1 MQGSLRE
8 KERGCAL
15 TNRLNMNLKLIPQLI
30 PQERIGEA
38 FIKILWLTNIL
49 KTINP
54 FSVTRAT
61 KFVWQKNVWQKPFPS
76 VSDGMKIPIITEED

>member
-38 FIKILWLTNIL
+38 FIKIL
-49 KTINP
+49 
-54 FSVTRAT
+54 
-61 KFVWQKNVWQKPFPS
+61 
-76 VSDGMKIPIITEED
+76 